1 MTHKKDK
8 AAISEFKNR
17 MKKTKAFDVGAFL
30 KKNPEIIRDEIDR
43 EILND
48 LRKFPITKETT
59 TISELA
65 EVLKVGYAGIIKE
78 TDDWRPLA
86 QHVMNLM
93 LAVQLGVFKID
104 SIGKKGLVIK
114 EVKKNPQKKDTF
126 EARNKR
132 RLSLG
137 EFVDKVMAAVN
148 EVGCI
153 HAMVVEDNSKIS
165 DFLYEAELE
174 ELQCSLNLP
183 VAFNDY
189 VVDVAQ
195 RLKYKKSVT

>member
-1 MTHKKDK
+1 MTHEKDK

-17 MKKTKAFDVGAFL
+17 MKKTKAFDVGAFF
-30 KKNPEIIRDEIDR
+30 KKHPEIIRDEIDR

-48 LRKFPITKETT
+48 IRNTKETT

-195 RLKYKKSVT
+195 RLKDKKNGT